1 MPEASGHIRG
11 LATVARRSWSLGE
24 RFALELA
31 APRRDEDAMIPTRTE
46 AAKKTGCSADDRG
59 HLVGRVRIA
68 DAYRPGALGIPGGS
82 SPREA
87 LVPGPGLAG
96 KPDRRELST
105 ARIVRSVIDRGG

>member
-1 MPEASGHIRG
+1 
-11 LATVARRSWSLGE
+11 
-24 RFALELA
+24 
-31 APRRDEDAMIPTRTE
+31 MISTGTE

-82 SPREA
+82 SSRQA
-87 LVPGPGLAG
+87 LVSGSGLAE